1 MVPTHTHT
9 AHAQKVAPHHA
20 QHDVCELE
28 VVADGGQPLRQATIR
43 PHGGTAVKPGCN
55 GAAVASRLA
64 RTRENTREHSIR
76 HATPHCGAV
85 GATRAGRVT
94 HRVAD
99 EDAVCDVHAAT
110 GLDAEGPSRCKSLSH
125 GTAPTPPINT
135 LPNYRCRD
143 QANTPGCP

>member
-1 MVPTHTHT
+1 MNN
-9 AHAQKVAPHHA
+9 QF
-20 QHDVCELE
+20 
-28 VVADGGQPLRQATIR
+28 G
-43 PHGGTAVKPGCN
+43 
-55 GAAVASRLA
+55 
-64 RTRENTREHSIR
+64 
-76 HATPHCGAV
+76 TPHRTVAQLGQR
-85 GATRAGRVT
+85 GAGRVT